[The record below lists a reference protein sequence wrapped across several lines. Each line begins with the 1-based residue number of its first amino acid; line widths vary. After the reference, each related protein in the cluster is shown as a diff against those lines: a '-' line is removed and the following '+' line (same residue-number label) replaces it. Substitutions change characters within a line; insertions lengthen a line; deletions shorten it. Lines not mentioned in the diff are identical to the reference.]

1 MNTSM
6 LNYFLV
12 NMDFVGD
19 IGDNIFRA
27 LLTDLSKAFDCII
40 AQF

>member
-19 IGDNIFRA
+19 IGDNAFGA
-27 LLTDLSKAFDCII
+27 LLTDLSKVSDCVIT
-40 AQF
+40 QF